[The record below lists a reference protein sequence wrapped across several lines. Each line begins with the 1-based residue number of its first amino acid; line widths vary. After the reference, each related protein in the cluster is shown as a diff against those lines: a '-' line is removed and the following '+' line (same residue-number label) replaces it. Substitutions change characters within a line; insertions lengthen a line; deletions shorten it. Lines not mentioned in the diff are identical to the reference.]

1 MRNTDNPARIE
12 DGEKQGIINQKTK
25 ITCTFVVMEQP
36 AVLEHFD
43 INHIRQD
50 FPILTRTVNDKP
62 LVYLDNGATTQKPR
76 QVIDAIIEYYTQL
89 NSNVHRGVHHLS
101 QLATD
106 AFEVTRRKLQPFINA
121 EHEHEI
127 ILTKGTTDSINL
139 VAACYGRA
147 FVNAGDEIIISA
159 MEHHSNI
166 VPWQMCC
173 EERGA
178 TLRVIPINEAGELDM
193 DAYRS
198 MLNERTRM
206 VAVTYV
212 SNALGTVNPVGEI
225 IGLAHAAGAPV
236 LVDAAQAIQ
245 HMAIDVQALD
255 ADFLVFSGHK
265 MYGPTGVGVLYGKEK
280 WLDAMP
286 PYQGG
291 GEMIKDVT
299 FEKTTYNVLPFKFEA
314 GTPNIEAGIC
324 LTHAIDY
331 INALGIDRIARHEH
345 ELLTYA
351 TQQLQAVD
359 GVRMIGTAREKSSV
373 LSFLLD
379 GAHPYDVG
387 VILDKLGIAVRT
399 GHHCTQPLMDYY
411 GIPGTVRASI
421 AVYNTKDDIDALVDG
436 VERAAAM
443 LR

>member
-1 MRNTDNPARIE
+1 MSVVVN
-12 DGEKQGIINQKTK
+12 EKYSYI
-25 ITCTFVVMEQP
+25 CRMEES

-43 INHIRQD
+43 VDHIRQD
-50 FPILTRTVNDKP
+50 FPILTRTVNNRP
-62 LVYLDNGATTQKPR
+62 LVYLDNGATTQKPAS
-76 QVIDAIIEYYTQL
+76 VIDAIVEYYTQF

-106 AFEVTRRKLQPFINA
+106 AFEVTRRKLKPFINA
-121 EHEHEI
+121 AHEHEI
-127 ILTKGTTDSINL
+127 ILTKGTTESINL

-147 FVNAGDEIIISA
+147 FVSAGDEIIISA

-166 VPWQMCC
+166 VPWQMLC

-178 TLRVIPINEAGELDM
+178 VLKVIPINEAGELDM
-193 DAYRS
+193 DGYRS
-198 MLNERTRM
+198 MLSDRTRM

-212 SNALGTVNPVGEI
+212 SNALGTVNPVREVI
-225 IGLAHAAGAPV
+225 DLAHAAGAPV
-236 LVDAAQAIQ
+236 LLDAAQAIQ
-245 HMAIDVQALD
+245 HLTVDVQALD
-255 ADFLVFSGHK
+255 VDFLAFSGHK
-265 MYGPTGVGVLYGKEK
+265 MYGPTGIGVLYGKEK

-291 GEMIKDVT
+291 GEMIKEVT
-299 FEKTTYNVLPFKFEA
+299 FEKTTYNTLPFKYEA

-331 INALGIDRIARHEH
+331 INAVGLDQIARYEH
-345 ELLTYA
+345 ALLEYA
-351 TQQLQAVD
+351 TLHLQEVP
-359 GVRMIGTAREKSSV
+359 GLRIIGTAREKSSV

-399 GHHCTQPLMDYY
+399 GHHCTQPLMDHY

-421 AVYNTKDDIDALVDG
+421 AMYNTKGDIDALVAG
-436 VERAAAM
+436 VERAAVM
-443 LR
+443 LL